1 MWSGG
6 ISNRVS
12 TTQGSPLHKTS
23 AEALARSLRNMQI
36 VAHPPNPNGLSWFE
50 MKRPPTQ
57 AASPLRGVSSEVL
70 PSARQLST
78 IHAQPMP
85 PFIIPCSRG
94 VGGPGLVTTSSL
106 LTGTSHTARKP
117 CLPTHGHQPVPKTPQ
132 ASLTPSTKHIHNV
145 TPSPREHGILEGD
158 NGRCEPE
165 AVRTRGRTMGP
176 TLLSALALCRRAL
189 HFQALKTG
197 VGRATQ

>member
-1 MWSGG
+1 MVRRHFEPCFDDPRVAATQNIGRG
-6 ISNRVS
+6 VGEVITKHANRCPPPKPQRPSMVRN
-12 TTQGSPLHKTS
+12 
-23 AEALARSLRNMQI
+23 EA
-36 VAHPPNPNGLSWFE
+36 PPD
-50 MKRPPTQ
+50 K
-57 AASPLRGVSSEVL
+57 AAQPLRGVSSEVL

-158 NGRCEPE
+158 NGRCEPK

-176 TLLSALALCRRAL
+176 TLLSA
-189 HFQALKTG
+189 F
-197 VGRATQ
+197 GRFVAGRFISKH